1 MQPAQVVLRWHLQI
15 GNIVIP
21 KSNSRERMAQNFDLF
36 EFELSADEMSAIDAL
51 DENRRV
57 GGDPA
62 EVN

>member
-1 MQPAQVVLRWHLQI
+1 
-15 GNIVIP
+15 
-21 KSNSRERMAQNFDLF
+21 MAQNFDIF
-36 EFELSADEMSAIDAL
+36 GFELSADEMAAIDAL